1 MASPS
6 TDLCR
11 SACRAVLL
19 SCCPPVLLSCPPPAM
34 KAASCSVTA
43 PGPWALHA
51 GPCTQCCQSVL
62 SPSPSL
68 PCGVAHHPR
77 TAAEDLRLARPRVSW
92 FLLHA
97 LHAADGSSSPSPSA
111 VCQALMEP
119 ACAPSPLSPCP
130 PPMHGDPVA
139 LGLLRPWPERCSG
152 AAVGYRRVLKP
163 MAALPNPPSL
173 AGAPLSRRHLAATLQ
188 PRVGCD

>member
-97 LHAADGSSSPSPSA
+97 QPLCHLPGADGASLRTQPPVTLSPSYA
-111 VCQALMEP
+111 RG
-119 ACAPSPLSPCP
+119 PC
-130 PPMHGDPVA
+130 G
-139 LGLLRPWPERCSG
+139 SG
-152 AAVGYRRVLKP
+152 AAAP
-163 MAALPNPPSL
+163 MARAMLGGRGGIQEGPETHGCSTQPTQPGWSPPLPP
-173 AGAPLSRRHLAATLQ
+173 APCSHAPAQGRL
-188 PRVGCD
+188 